1 MGVDFSFELETD
13 MKHQT
18 LEQLQV
24 VAEVDQGYPRQT
36 MSRSERLERWAQL
49 LERNPQ
55 RRLTTLRETE
65 YQPDSARTIM
75 RADGT
80 AISVAF
86 HDPVLRD
93 AGLKNDSY
101 GEAKRF
107 FELTDGQLHEVIC
120 YCHLG
125 ETVSAATAA
134 RHIRWVLTG
143 KQPGMLARM
152 HEAFVW

>member
-1 MGVDFSFELETD
+1 

-24 VAEVDQGYPRQT
+24 VAEVDRGYSRQT

-49 LERNPQ
+49 LEREPD
-55 RRLTTLRETE
+55 RRLSTLHQTE
-65 YQPDSARTIM
+65 YQPANARAIM
-75 RADGT
+75 RGDDT
-80 AISVAF
+80 PISIAF
-86 HDPVLRD
+86 HDHVLSG

-120 YCHLG
+120 YCHFG
-125 ETVSAATAA
+125 ATVSAATAA
-134 RHIRWVLTG
+134 RHIRAVLAG
-143 KQPGMLARM
+143 RQPGMLARM
-152 HEAFVW
+152 QDAFFG

>member
-1 MGVDFSFELETD
+1 

-18 LEQLQV
+18 LDKLQV
-24 VAEVDQGYPRQT
+24 IAKVDQDYPNQA

-49 LERNPQ
+49 LERNPGK
-55 RRLTTLRETE
+55 RLTTLRETE
-65 YQPDSARTIM
+65 YQPEVVRARLREDGSAL
-75 RADGT
+75 
-80 AISVAF
+80 SVAF
-86 HDPVLRD
+86 QDQVLRD
-93 AGLKNDSY
+93 AGMKDDSY
-101 GEAKRF
+101 GEARRF

-134 RHIRWVLTG
+134 RHVRAIITG
-143 KQPGMLARM
+143 KRPGMFARM

>member
-1 MGVDFSFELETD
+1 

-18 LEQLQV
+18 LEELQV
-24 VAEVDQGYPRQT
+24 VAKVDQDYSHPAL
-36 MSRSERLERWAQL
+36 SRSDRLERWAQL
-49 LERNPQ
+49 LERNPEK
-55 RRLTTLRETE
+55 RLTTLRETE
-65 YQPDSARTIM
+65 YQPDGVRSLMREDGSAL
-75 RADGT
+75 
-80 AISVAF
+80 SVAF
-86 HDPVLRD
+86 QDQVLRD
-93 AGLKNDSY
+93 AGLKDDSY

-134 RHIRWVLTG
+134 RHIRAVITG
-143 KQPGMLARM
+143 KRPGVLSRM

>member
-1 MGVDFSFELETD
+1 

-24 VAEVDQGYPRQT
+24 VAEVDKGFSPRT

-49 LERNPQ
+49 LERNPE
-55 RRLTTLRETE
+55 RRLSTLHQTE
-65 YQPDSARTIM
+65 YQPDNARAVM
-75 RADGT
+75 RGDNT

-86 HDPVLRD
+86 QDHVLRG
-93 AGLKNDSY
+93 AGMKDDSY

-125 ETVSAATAA
+125 STVSAATAA
-134 RHIRWVLTG
+134 RHVRAILTG
-143 KQPGMLARM
+143 RQPGMFARI